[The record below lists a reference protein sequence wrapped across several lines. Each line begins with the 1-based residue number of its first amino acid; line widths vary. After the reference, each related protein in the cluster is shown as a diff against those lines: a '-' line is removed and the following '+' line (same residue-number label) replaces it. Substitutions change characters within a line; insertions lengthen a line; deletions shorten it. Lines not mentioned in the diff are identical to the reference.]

1 MQVGFVTTAITQ
13 REDQSVVNVTV
24 RRMGGADSAVA
35 VSYETAAG
43 SAIAGSDFAAAT
55 GQLQWA
61 AGDMADKTIAL
72 MLTNDTAVESTETMT
87 LRLFAPTNGATLAEG
102 TATISIT
109 DDDSGA
115 PPANNG
121 GSGGGGGGG
130 GSLDLSML
138 FALLLL
144 GGLRVSPLNRVIA
157 RTPRFARS
165 GDLE

>member
-24 RRMGGADSAVA
+24 RRMGAADSAVA
-35 VSYETAAG
+35 VNYETAAG
-43 SAIAGSDFAAAT
+43 SATAGSDFVAAT

-72 MLTNDTAVESTETMT
+72 MLTNDTAVESIETMT
-87 LRLFAPTNGATLAEG
+87 LRLFAPTNGATLAEA

-109 DDDSGA
+109 DDESA
-115 PPANNG
+115 PPPSNNG
-121 GSGGGGGGG
+121 GSGGGGGG
-130 GSLDLSML
+130 SLNLSML

-144 GGLRVSPLNRVIA
+144 GGLRVGPHLSYGCR
-157 RTPRFARS
+157 PREASRRPS
-165 GDLE
+165 SAIL